1 MVIIRTI
8 KRLRQVLG
16 QYRRKGEAVGFV
28 PTMGALH
35 SGHMSLIR
43 AARRENDKVV
53 VSIFVNPTQFGP
65 AEDYQRYP
73 RTFRQD
79 ALSCRREGV
88 DIIFV
93 PEAKEMFPAGY
104 KTFVTVEDL
113 SQLMCGRFRPG
124 HFRGVAT
131 VVAKLFNI
139 VQPDIAYFGQKD
151 AQQAVVIRKM
161 VDDLNLPIKMR
172 VLPTMRE
179 KDGLAMSSRNT
190 CLSAQE
196 RRDALVLFRAL
207 QLAKLLIQHGQ
218 KDAARIIQRMKEL
231 IRKKKSAKI
240 DYAAIVDANTLV
252 PLRKITA
259 KCLIAL
265 AVRVGKTRLI
275 DNILIP

>member
-1 MVIIRTI
+1 
-8 KRLRQVLG
+8 
-16 QYRRKGEAVGFV
+16 
-28 PTMGALH
+28 
-35 SGHMSLIR
+35 
-43 AARRENDKVV
+43 
-53 VSIFVNPTQFGP
+53 
-65 AEDYQRYP
+65 
-73 RTFRQD
+73 
-79 ALSCRREGV
+79 
-88 DIIFV
+88 
-93 PEAKEMFPAGY
+93 MFPAGY

>member
-1 MVIIRTI
+1 
-8 KRLRQVLG
+8 
-16 QYRRKGEAVGFV
+16 
-28 PTMGALH
+28 MGALH
-35 SGHMSLIR
+35 DGHGSLVHQ
-43 AARRENDKVV
+43 ARRDCHIVI
-53 VSIFVNPTQFGP
+53 VSIFVNPIQFGP
-65 AEDYQRYP
+65 KEDFKKYP
-73 RTFRQD
+73 KDFEADLRLCKKWG
-79 ALSCRREGV
+79 A
-88 DIIFV
+88 DIIFY
-93 PEAKEMFPAGY
+93 PRIKDLYPSGY
-104 KTFVTVEDL
+104 RTFVEVEGFAQAL
-113 SQLMCGRFRPG
+113 CASNRPG

-131 VVAKLFNI
+131 IVTKLFNI
-139 VQPDIAYFGQKD
+139 TGPDIAYFGQKD